1 LFCFFPSFIEGEKA
15 GLASAF
21 DQLIGFCD
29 KLGGMDPGGKLG
41 VWGDCTGGGIP
52 RDLSDFWRRVNEVFG
67 DGRGRMDLG
76 SALKPKGKEEL
87 CVVLADCWI
96 KGEVRG
102 GGEKGEKGRR
112 PFADI

>member
-1 LFCFFPSFIEGEKA
+1 MFCLFPSFIESEKA

-29 KLGGMDPGGKLG
+29 KLGGMDPCGKLG
-41 VWGDCTGGGIP
+41 VRGDCTGGGIP

-67 DGRGRMDLG
+67 DGRRRMDLG

-87 CVVLADCWI
+87 CVVLADRWI
-96 KGEVRG
+96 RGEVRG